1 MELMWAVGGQSV
13 TKYWTE
19 QALQVMRLTAL
30 LLRAPEEEEE
40 EEEVE
45 AEGDG
50 EVEDV
55 AEQEDIRASLSSVN
69 TRIPCP

>member
-1 MELMWAVGGQSV
+1 M

-30 LLRAPEEEEE
+30 LLRAPEEE